1 MSHSLSV
8 STDELVALWLHGK
21 SPNTVASYRRH
32 VEGFLQHADKP
43 LHDITLLDIQ
53 AWQLSLSAKSPA
65 SQQTALAA
73 LKSLLS
79 FGHQLGVLPLNVGKL
94 ARSPKVKDRLNE
106 RILSEEEVR
115 LMLSGETQPRNRAI
129 LRLLYSGGVR
139 VSELCA
145 LKWRD
150 LKPRPTGG
158 QITVLG
164 KGDRT
169 RTILLPFGVWDDLCQ
184 LRGGAGTDDPVF
196 CSRQAGLENDRHLSR
211 KQVYRI
217 VRAAARRAG
226 IEGSVSPHW
235 LRHSHASHSL
245 DRGAPLHLVRQTL
258 GHSSIAI
265 TEKYLHARPDD
276 SSALYLEDRASG
288 TDGSGSD
295 SFS

>member
-8 STDELVALWLHGK
+8 STIELMELWLHGK
-21 SPNTVASYRRH
+21 SPNTVASYRHH
-32 VEGFLQHADKP
+32 VEGFLRHAAKP

-53 AWQLSLSAKSPA
+53 TWQLSLSGKSAA

-79 FGHQLGVLPLNVGKL
+79 FGHQLGVLQLNVGKL

-106 RILSEEEVR
+106 RILTEDEVR
-115 LMLSGETQPRNRAI
+115 SLLDGETQPRNRVL
-129 LRLLYSGGVR
+129 LRLLYFAGLR

-150 LKPRPTGG
+150 LTLRRSGG
-158 QITVLG
+158 QVTVFGKGGQTRTVL
-164 KGDRT
+164 
-169 RTILLPFGVWDDLCQ
+169 LNPSLWDDLYQ
-184 LRGGAGTDDPVF
+184 LRDGAIAEEPVF
-196 CSRQAGLENDRHLSR
+196 RSRQAGLGGSYHLSR

-217 VRAAARRAG
+217 VRTAARRVG
-226 IEGSVSPHW
+226 IEGNVSPHW

-245 DRGAPLHLVRQTL
+245 DRGAPIHLVRQTL
-258 GHSSIAI
+258 GHSSIMI

-276 SSALYLEDRASG
+276 SSALYLED
-288 TDGSGSD
+288 
-295 SFS
+295 

>member
-8 STDELVALWLHGK
+8 SAIELMDLWLHGK

-32 VEGFLQHADKP
+32 VEGFLRHAAKP

-53 AWQLSLSAKSPA
+53 TWQLSLCGKSAA

-79 FGHQLGVLPLNVGKL
+79 FGHQLGVLQLNVGKL

-106 RILSEEEVR
+106 RILSEDEVR
-115 LMLSGETQPRNRAI
+115 SMLDGETQPRNRI
-129 LRLLYSGGVR
+129 LLRLLYFAGLR

-145 LKWRD
+145 LTWRD
-150 LKPRPTGG
+150 LTPRRSGG
-158 QITVLG
+158 QITVFG
-164 KGDRT
+164 KGGQT
-169 RTILLPFGVWDDLCQ
+169 RTVLLNPNLWDDLCG
-184 LRGGAGTDDPVF
+184 LRGEEGSNDPVF
-196 CSRQAGLENDRHLSR
+196 RSRQVGLGSSYHLSR

-217 VRAAARRAG
+217 VRTAARRVG
-226 IEGSVSPHW
+226 IEGNVSPHW

-245 DRGAPLHLVRQTL
+245 DRGAPIHLVRQTL
-258 GHSSIAI
+258 GHSSIVI

-276 SSALYLEDRASG
+276 SSALYLED
-288 TDGSGSD
+288 
-295 SFS
+295 